1 MFEGSQQAATLASRF
16 RAENAALAAFVAELS
31 EREWAMD
38 CPSEGRSI
46 GVVVGHITEGHLVIG
61 AIIRAMVAGRPLPV
75 QARRT
80 EEQGASFN
88 ARQARHLAT
97 RTREDGLR
105 MLRSNTTRI
114 GRFIERLDD
123 ADLQRTAPGADG
135 VTVAD
140 AIERALLG
148 HPRSHGDAVTS
159 AVLRA
164 RAVGPAAD
172 SAG

>member
-38 CPSEGRSI
+38 GPSEGRSI

-88 ARQARHLAT
+88 ARQARHLQPELEKTGFGCSVQIPRASGASSSAST
-97 RTREDGLR
+97 MRI
-105 MLRSNTTRI
+105 SN
-114 GRFIERLDD
+114 GR
-123 ADLQRTAPGADG
+123 
-135 VTVAD
+135 
-140 AIERALLG
+140 
-148 HPRSHGDAVTS
+148 
-159 AVLRA
+159 
-164 RAVGPAAD
+164 
-172 SAG
+172 